1 MVSDI
6 FTGFPPT
13 FDGTRSQS
21 HQLATSLNLRYELK
35 KVFGKQ
41 FITYKMTF
49 QLDLNFRTRDLKPLD
64 GVNNSPLDALKMMV
78 LLCCSALSA
87 PASC

>member
-1 MVSDI
+1 MHEEK
-6 FTGFPPT
+6 
-13 FDGTRSQS
+13 SQWKYKI
-21 HQLATSLNLRYELK
+21 QELSLTKY
-35 KVFGKQ
+35 FGKL
-41 FITYKMTF
+41 ITYKMTF